1 MLLDDRAVKD
11 LCLGQFKQSDNMTDV
26 QAAFQAIVHNPD
38 SPARR
43 EVIAS
48 FYSTWKED
56 SLVLDSWFALQAT
69 APLPGT
75 LEEVKSLLN
84 HPAFSITNPNKV
96 RSLIGTFCS
105 MNHICFHDKSG
116 DGYSFLAD
124 QVLRLDA
131 MNPQIASRMVAPL
144 SRWQRF
150 DANRRKL
157 MTREIERILS
167 RKDLSLDVYEIA
179 SKSLIQM

>member
-1 MLLDDRAVKD
+1 
-11 LCLGQFKQSDNMTDV
+11 
-26 QAAFQAIVHNPD
+26 IVHNPD
-38 SPARR
+38 CPERR

-56 SLVLDSWFALQAT
+56 PLVLDSWFALQAA